1 METETKTDET
11 TISSSLP
18 SIPSIGELENIS
30 RTRDLINRLKES
42 NLGLT
47 DDDFEVLKYHKIN
60 GRTFLLLTEEK
71 LESRGVK
78 LGPVLNIIYSINKI
92 RRGNLSSSE

>member
-1 METETKTDET
+1 M
-11 TISSSLP
+11 SSLP
-18 SIPSIGELENIS
+18 SIPSIEEIENILS
-30 RTRDLINRLKES
+30 TRDLIYRLKQS

-47 DDDFEVLKYHKIN
+47 DDDFDVLKYHKII

-78 LGPVLNIIYSINKI
+78 LGPSLNITYSINKI
-92 RRGNLSSSE
+92 REQNLSEY